1 MTIPFIATDYGMK
14 LSKYNPR
21 IYEPPWLFVFSM
33 VQWSHFLTQARDGL
47 VFSISDLPASCG
59 QLVVRGH
66 LDHTRRKKDEEAAT
80 IAASGT

>member
-21 IYEPPWLFVFSM
+21 IFPNRLGCVVFPM
-33 VQWSHFLTQARDGL
+33 VQWSHSLTQARNGL
-47 VFSISDLPASCG
+47 VLSISDLPASCG

-66 LDHTRRKKDEEAAT
+66 LDHTRRRKDDS
-80 IAASGT
+80 SGG